1 MDQKKLLQ
9 AKNALQSIAKHEGI
23 SIEEVK
29 KEITN
34 AILIGMQNHNPK
46 VQNYWRNVP
55 KERNVPAPEELIA
68 FLADD
73 VKNA

>member
-1 MDQKKLLQ
+1 VVAYFWNLCYDFSIILIKIEESNMDQKKLLQ

-46 VQNYWRNVP
+46 VQNY
-55 KERNVPAPEELIA
+55 
-68 FLADD
+68 
-73 VKNA
+73 